1 MIYFNILE
9 CPCKIVYKKNETA
22 EKFELNH
29 KASNFTHNHPAD
41 PSLVSKCLD
50 AKAKDYMIEEIKK
63 KKMTPAKIQEKLN
76 DKFGIK
82 YIYQAVANA
91 SQNIDLQLFGSQTED
106 AETLKNLILKLKEK
120 VPQFLGEILKEET
133 TNKLKGLIFATPL
146 MKELANKY
154 MDLLIMDTTFGT
166 NRFRMK
172 HWTMCGKDNNNRTII
187 FAEGL
192 IAQETT
198 EQFSWLLSQAKGYF
212 NKEPNFILM
221 DSDPA
226 LIAAVESIYPNSN
239 LKMCGWHTEN
249 NIKKHLYGLKKGNI
263 F

>member
-1 MIYFNILE
+1 M
-9 CPCKIVYKKNETA
+9 
-22 EKFELNH
+22 
-29 KASNFTHNHPAD
+29 
-41 PSLVSKCLD
+41 
-50 AKAKDYMIEEIKK
+50 
-63 KKMTPAKIQEKLN
+63 
-76 DKFGIK
+76 
-82 YIYQAVANA
+82 
-91 SQNIDLQLFGSQTED
+91 
-106 AETLKNLILKLKEK
+106 
-120 VPQFLGEILKEET
+120 GEILQDPISH
-133 TNKLKGLIFATPL
+133 KLKGLIFATPL
-146 MKELANKY
+146 MRELANKF

-212 NKEPNFILM
+212 NKEPNFILI